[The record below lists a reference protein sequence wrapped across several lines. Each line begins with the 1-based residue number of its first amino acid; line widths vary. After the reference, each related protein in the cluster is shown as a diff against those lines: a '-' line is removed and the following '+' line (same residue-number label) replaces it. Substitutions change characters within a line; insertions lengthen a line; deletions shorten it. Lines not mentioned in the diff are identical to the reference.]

1 MINDGIVK
9 RPIMK
14 SVPCAVNCRGDGNQ
28 VLALIGPNIQEGT
41 AGFGDTLPDAL
52 RELATEIE
60 KEVGY
65 DSNSHNIHM
74 LEQLITE
81 LTPAYY
87 DRRVLT
93 QDECDRIF
101 SIMNAV

>member
-1 MINDGIVK
+1 M
-9 RPIMK
+9 R
-14 SVPCAVNCRGDGNQ
+14 SVPCVVNCRGDGNQ
-28 VLALIGPNIQEGT
+28 VLALIGSDIQEGL

-52 RELATEIE
+52 RELANEIE

-65 DSNSHNIHM
+65 DSSDSK
-74 LEQLITE
+74 LEWLLTE
-81 LTPAYY
+81 LTPAYI